1 MSFIADK
8 YVLQYSKDKEK
19 VEKYLSKLDFLH
31 KSLLALITAS
41 VEVNKLILLQEVY
54 CIYVIKIHIT
64 HSFIYLVNIYDWK

>member
-41 VEVNKLILLQEVY
+41 VEVNKLVLLQE
-54 CIYVIKIHIT
+54 I
-64 HSFIYLVNIYDWK
+64 